1 MNEPINSKTNKP
13 IVIAIVGSTRRT
25 SMNLSLV
32 QAIAQL
38 SNEYFSVTIFQG
50 ISDLPHF
57 NPDLDTDTPPGE
69 IQMFRELLRNSDGVL
84 ICTPEYAMGVP
95 GTLKNALDWMV
106 SSSEFSKK
114 PVALITASSL
124 GEKGHASLLDTLRV
138 IESEITDETHLLI
151 SFVRAKVNALG
162 EITDEATRKQVI
174 NLVKALSEKLTKPA

>member
-1 MNEPINSKTNKP
+1 MNEPINSKKKKP
-13 IVIAIVGSTRRT
+13 IVLAIVGSTRRT
-25 SMNLSLV
+25 STNLSLV

-69 IQMFRELLRNSDGVL
+69 IRMFRELLRNSDGVL
-84 ICTPEYAMGVP
+84 ISTPEYAMGVP
-95 GTLKNALDWMV
+95 GTLKNALDWTV

-138 IESEITDETHLLI
+138 IESDITDETHLLI
-151 SFVRAKVNALG
+151 SFVRTKVNALG
-162 EITDEATRKQVI
+162 EITYEATRKQVI